1 MKRLNHFIHITLYT
15 CKNTIKK
22 SFTRKEGMKKERL
35 KLKSEEKIGGMK
47 MDLVGGIKFIVHEA
61 SDDASFADGLIAQEH
76 ELVFGQR
83 GYHRHAG
90 RSESQFTERK
100 EEEKEERER
109 ESESSRFDFNSCL
122 YISKQKK
129 PPTTTKT
136 GFWTYFAPHLL
147 YPHFLSCYPILTFPK
162 IFHLLV

>member
-1 MKRLNHFIHITLYT
+1 
-15 CKNTIKK
+15 
-22 SFTRKEGMKKERL
+22 MKKERL
-35 KLKSEEKIGGMK
+35 KLISEEKIGGMK

-109 ESESSRFDFNSCL
+109 EKARAHVLISIPV
-122 YISKQKK
+122 YI
-129 PPTTTKT
+129 
-136 GFWTYFAPHLL
+136 
-147 YPHFLSCYPILTFPK
+147 
-162 IFHLLV
+162 